1 MNAIFKKPLFYTLIL
16 VIFVIISISEYEK
29 TYNVQHNLNPS
40 IDFIVKSDIS
50 KSSKPFKQYKNQ
62 TRYGSIY
69 KKVQKSDELIEK
81 EKNDSEQDGPDKA
94 LEQDFYRT
102 MNLELKR
109 PTPELL
115 PSIVNKN
122 YLKLQSNKI
131 ALAIPGSSSNAPWVE
146 LGPNNVGGR
155 TRTITWD
162 PNDSTGKK
170 VWAGGVTGGLW
181 YNNDI
186 TNNSSSWNKVDDF
199 WQTLSI
205 TKIVFDS
212 IDKKTA
218 YVTTGESF
226 GTSASIGAGIWK
238 TTNAGATWSQLSS
251 TSNFLYSNDLVIRTE
266 SGKSVIYAAIDASF
280 YMGKWLN
287 ASNAGL
293 YRSTD
298 NGTTWT
304 QTLPNI
310 TDTANTNKVPFV
322 AASIQIS
329 KNNTIWIGT
338 KASPYGNKNRGG
350 GYVLKSTNGI
360 NWTVVN
366 KFNVTN
372 GTGRV
377 TIAVAPSNEKILY
390 AFVES
395 SGKLENL
402 YRSDDEGVTWN
413 TLTKPLDADIN
424 MASADFTNGQAG
436 YNQSMAVDPNN
447 PNIVIVGGIDL
458 FKTINGGSTWKQISK
473 WSNNN
478 NLRLLKCSYVHAD
491 QHALSYKPGSSNTLL
506 FGNDGGVFY
515 TTNVLGSDSLDVIS
529 SRINGYNVT
538 QFYSGAI
545 HPFAG
550 KNFFLAGSQDN
561 GTQRFSN
568 PTKST
573 TPTATTTAT
582 TGDGGFCFI
591 DQTNPKFQI
600 TSYVY
605 NKYYLS
611 TDSGASFFKGGAWN
625 TIIDTSLGS
634 FINPAAYDDIQHILY
649 SNSSRN
655 FLVRIKNITGTPK
668 VEYVTVPNLN
678 NEVTALK
685 VSPYNHLSTTI
696 FLGTSTGKLLKV
708 INADSIPSS
717 TLIGGASFPAGSI
730 SCIEIG
736 KSENELIVTFFNYG
750 TKKIW
755 YTSDGGKTWLD
766 KMGNFPDMPVRWA
779 LFNPIKIPSQVILAT
794 ELGVYSSSNFET
806 ASPTW
811 TQSNNGFANVRT
823 DMLQMRSADYAV
835 IASTYGRG
843 LYFNNA
849 FSEATPPVIS
859 SFSPK
864 IGIKGTKISIKGT
877 NFLNAS
883 EVRFGGL
890 PALSFNV
897 DSDTLITA
905 VVDIAYPGYI
915 NVKTLGGIASIAGFS
930 TSPPKISSFLPK
942 SGGNGIPI
950 TISGTNLSDIT
961 KIEIGGRTLK
971 SFTIENSTTISA
983 IIPDST
989 TNGKIIISNEFYAD
1003 SLTGFTT
1010 CSTPTL
1016 NRIKDTSFCDG
1027 NSLQISASSSN
1038 QYQWLNNNANIAN
1051 AINQTFKIVSSGI
1064 YQVKTT
1070 ENNCSAISYPIKV
1083 TVNPLPL
1090 APIVRDT
1097 FYCQGVNITDTFKVI
1112 FSSGN
1117 SLQWYSID
1125 SVGATSS
1132 AITPKPSTS
1141 NIGFQNFYV
1150 SQKNLITGCEGIKSK
1165 INVEIR
1171 PTPVTPSISRDTS
1184 NNLVSSGA
1192 FKSIWY
1198 KDGAVLIDS
1207 TQKFKPALPG
1217 SYTVRTNL
1225 NNCFSALST
1234 PYYYLVTDVINLSVD
1249 QFIKLA
1255 PNPFVNQLN
1264 LDFFVKGYQKLN
1276 LEVFDITTGIKKA
1289 NMQNLTA
1296 GIPIYLGQLSAGT
1309 YLIRLST
1316 NDGKINYQF
1325 KMVKL

>member
-1 MNAIFKKPLFYTLIL
+1 MKAIFKKPLFYVLIIMGL
-16 VIFVIISISEYEK
+16 FVIISISEYEK
-29 TYNVQHNLNPS
+29 VHIAEYKPNPS
-40 IDFIVKSDIS
+40 TDFVVKSKS
-50 KSSKPFKQYKNQ
+50 HKSSTPLNQGDNVIIDEGALIKVEQKYEGLKKQ
-62 TRYGSIY
+62 
-69 KKVQKSDELIEK
+69 EK
-81 EKNDSEQDGPDKA
+81 EASEQDGPDKA

-109 PTPELL
+109 PTPEVL
-115 PSIVNKN
+115 PAIINEN
-122 YLKLQSNKI
+122 YVKFQSNKMTY
-131 ALAIPGSSSNAPWVE
+131 AIPGSSATAPWIE
-146 LGPNNVGGR
+146 LGPANVGGR

-162 PNDSTGKK
+162 PNDPTGKK

-186 TNNSSSWNKVDDF
+186 TSNSSLWNKVDDF

-205 TKIVFDS
+205 TKIVFDTL
-212 IDKKTA
+212 DKNTA

-226 GTSASIGAGIWK
+226 GTSASVGAGIWK
-238 TTNAGATWSQLSS
+238 TTNAGTTWSQLSS
-251 TSNFLYSNDLVIRTE
+251 TSNYLYSNDIVIRTE
-266 SGKSVIYAAIDASF
+266 SGRSVVYAAIDASF

-287 ASNAGL
+287 SSNAGL

-304 QTLPNI
+304 QTLPTI

-338 KASPYGNKNRGG
+338 KGSPFANTNRGG
-350 GYVLKSTNGI
+350 GYILKSTNGI
-360 NWTVVN
+360 DWTVAK

-377 TIAVAPSNEKILY
+377 TIAVAPSNERIIY

-413 TLTKPLDADIN
+413 TLTKPIDADN
-424 MASADFTNGQAG
+424 TMSTTDFTDGQAS

-447 PNIVIVGGIDL
+447 PNVVIVGGIDL
-458 FKTINGGSTWKQISK
+458 FKTINGGSTWKQIGK

-491 QHALSYKPGSSNTLL
+491 QHAVSYKPGSSNTVL

-515 TTNVLGSDSLDVIS
+515 TTNILGSDSLDVIS
-529 SRINGYNVT
+529 NRINGYNVT

-545 HPFAG
+545 HPSAG

-561 GTQRFSN
+561 GTQKFTN
-568 PTKST
+568 PTKS
-573 TPTATTTAT
+573 PTATAT

-611 TDSGASFFKGGAWN
+611 TDSGVSFTKGGAWN

-649 SNSSRN
+649 SNSSSN
-655 FLVRIKNITGTPK
+655 FLVRIKGITGTPK

-678 NEVTALK
+678 SAVTAFK

-696 FLGTSTGKLLKV
+696 FLGTNSGKLLKV
-708 INADSIPSS
+708 LNADSIPSS

-766 KMGNFPDMPVRWA
+766 KMGNFPDIPVRWA
-779 LFNPIKIPSQVILAT
+779 LFNPIKTPSQVILAT

-806 ASPTW
+806 ASPSW

-823 DMLQMRSADYAV
+823 DMLQMRNSDYGV

-843 LYFNNA
+843 LYFNSA
-849 FSEATPPVIS
+849 FSEAKPPVIS

-877 NFLNAS
+877 NFLNAT

-897 DSDTLITA
+897 DADTLITA
-905 VVDIAYPGYI
+905 VVNIAYPGYV
-915 NVKTLGGIASIAGFS
+915 NVKTLGGIAAISGFS
-930 TSPPKISSFLPK
+930 TNPPKLSSFFPK

-950 TISGTNLSDIT
+950 TISGSNLSEIT
-961 KIEIGGRTLK
+961 KIEIGGKTVK

-989 TNGKIIISNEFYAD
+989 LNGKVVISNEFYAD

-1010 CSTPTL
+1010 CSKPTL
-1016 NRIKDTSFCDG
+1016 TRVNDTSFCDG
-1027 NSLQISASSSN
+1027 NALQISASSSSK
-1038 QYQWLNNNANIAN
+1038 YQWLSNNANIAN
-1051 AINQTFKIVSSGI
+1051 AINQSFKIVASGI

-1070 ENNCSAISYPIKV
+1070 DNNCSALSSSIKV
-1083 TVNPLPL
+1083 TVNPLPT

-1097 FYCQGVNITDTFKVI
+1097 FYCQNTNITDTFKVVL
-1112 FSSGN
+1112 STGN
-1117 SLQWYSID
+1117 SLQWYAID
-1125 SVGATSS
+1125 TIGATSS
-1132 AITPKPSTS
+1132 NITPKPTTT
-1141 NIGFQNFYV
+1141 NIGFQYFYV
-1150 SQKNLITGCEGIKSK
+1150 SQKNLTTGCEGIKSK

-1171 PTPVTPSISRDTS
+1171 PTPVTPSISRDTA
-1184 NNLVSSGA
+1184 NNLVSTGT
-1192 FKSIWY
+1192 FKSLWY
-1198 KDGAVLIDS
+1198 KDGTALVDS
-1207 TQKFKPALPG
+1207 TQKIKPALPG
-1217 SYTVRTNL
+1217 SYTVKTNL
-1225 NNCFSALST
+1225 NSCYSAFST
-1234 PYYYLVTDVINLSVD
+1234 PYYYLITDVINLGVNE
-1249 QFIKLA
+1249 FFKLT
-1255 PNPFVNQLN
+1255 PNPFINQLN
-1264 LDFFVKGYQKLN
+1264 FDFFVKGYQKLN
-1276 LEVFDITTGIKKA
+1276 IEVFDITTGIKKS
-1289 NMQNLTA
+1289 NLQNLTA

-1309 YLIRLST
+1309 YLIRVSS
-1316 NDGKINYQF
+1316 NDGKVNYQF